1 MQKFKII
8 EKIKVSFDFDA
19 TLSLDSVQAYAEKI
33 AAVNIQQ
40 YQKAS
45 EIRDKEKIVSAK
57 LEIAKN
63 EWIIKTTENKKS

>member
-1 MQKFKII
+1 LQKFKII